1 MEKNKDLEKLIDY
14 IKEMNP
20 QEVEKVKDFVSTLK
34 TQHTQESYSHHLE
47 KVQ

>member
-20 QEVEKVKDFVSTLK
+20 QEVKNVMDFVSTLK
-34 TQHTQESYSHHLE
+34 TQHTQESSLHLQRE
-47 KVQ
+47 VQ